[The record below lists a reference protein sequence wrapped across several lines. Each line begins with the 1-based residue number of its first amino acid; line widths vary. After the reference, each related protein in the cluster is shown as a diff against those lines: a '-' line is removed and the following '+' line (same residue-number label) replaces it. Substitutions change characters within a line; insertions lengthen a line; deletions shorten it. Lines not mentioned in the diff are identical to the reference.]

1 MVIREKFPESRNRLI
16 GRVALVIGGGSIA
29 SAASW
34 RVSTS
39 RHHHRHDPVDGG
51 LTATCGF

>member
-1 MVIREKFPESRNRLI
+1 MVIHEKLSESRNRLI

-39 RHHHRHDPVDGG
+39 SHHRGHDPVDGD
-51 LTATCGF
+51 LTAICGF